1 MYNLE
6 YLPTARQDM
15 IDIVQY
21 ISQELKNPI
30 AAERLAIEMVE
41 AAEKILIFPYAA
53 APVYLPIRSL
63 KHEYRKILVQNY
75 LIFYWIDESK
85 KLVTVARVLY
95 ARRNH
100 NRLLE

>member
-1 MYNLE
+1 MYKLE
-6 YLPTARQDM
+6 YLPTTRQDM

-30 AAERLAIEMVE
+30 AAERLAAEMVE
-41 AAEKILIFPYAA
+41 TAEKILIFPYAA
-53 APVYLPIRSL
+53 PVYHPIRSL

-85 KLVTVARVLY
+85 RLVTVARVLY
-95 ARRNH
+95 AGRNH

>member
-1 MYNLE
+1 MYKLE
-6 YLPTARQDM
+6 YLPTARRDM

-30 AAERLAIEMVE
+30 AAERLAVEMVE
-41 AAEKILIFPYAA
+41 AAEKILIFPYA

-85 KLVTVARVLY
+85 KLVTVARILY

-100 NRLLE
+100 SQLLE

>member
-1 MYNLE
+1 MYKLE
-6 YLPTARQDM
+6 YLPTARRDM

-53 APVYLPIRSL
+53 PVYHPIRSL
-63 KHEYRKILVQNY
+63 NHEYRKILVHNY

-85 KLVTVARVLY
+85 KLVTVARILY

-100 NRLLE
+100 SQLLE

>member
-53 APVYLPIRSL
+53 PVYLPIRSL

-85 KLVTVARVLY
+85 RLVTVARVLY

>member
-1 MYNLE
+1 
-6 YLPTARQDM
+6 M

-53 APVYLPIRSL
+53 PVYHPIRSL

-75 LIFYWIDESK
+75 LIFQNYGKYLIIKEKSC
-85 KLVTVARVLY
+85 RF
-95 ARRNH
+95 
-100 NRLLE
+100 

>member
-1 MYNLE
+1 MYKLE

-41 AAEKILIFPYAA
+41 AAEKILIFPYAT
-53 APVYLPIRSL
+53 PVYLPIRSL

-85 KLVTVARVLY
+85 RLVTVARVLY

>member
-1 MYNLE
+1 MYKLE
-6 YLPTARQDM
+6 YLPTARRDM

-53 APVYLPIRSL
+53 PVYHPM
-63 KHEYRKILVQNY
+63 
-75 LIFYWIDESK
+75 D
-85 KLVTVARVLY
+85 
-95 ARRNH
+95 
-100 NRLLE
+100 